1 LGDGRWNGK
10 NWALAVLS
18 LIRLRDIH
26 MEMSAGKLHIRD
38 GIQRIGLD
46 NTTSG
51 AKICYL
57 KLQNQIQLPRKLSVK
72 RNEKVSDD
80 PAHITG

>member
-1 LGDGRWNGK
+1 
-10 NWALAVLS
+10 
-18 LIRLRDIH
+18 
-26 MEMSAGKLHIRD
+26 MEMSARKLHIRD

-57 KLQNQIQLPRKLSVK
+57 KLQNQIQLPRKLRVK